1 MEAARGA
8 TDDPEP
14 VSTVEDRL
22 IPGVAGKQ
30 PIRVYTPAGDG
41 PFPLLVYFHGG
52 GWVVGSLNTV
62 DASCRALANLANCVV
77 VSADYRLAPED
88 KFPAAVNDC
97 YAATRWVAFN
107 AAALNGDASRLA
119 VGGESAGANLAAAVT
134 LKAQESGLPA
144 LGYQF
149 LMYPVTAHAVDL
161 PSHTENAEGYFLNNR
176 DDGVVLES
184 LPRQRGGWTQ
194 PAGSPLNASTD
205 QCSSL
210 PPAFICYCGIRP
222 SARRGSR
229 VRGQATRGG
238 RSGRIHLFRGA
249 HPRLYGH
256 GQGHRAGRAGIGNGR
271 RSAENRPARNRLVR
285 VDSVTTAT
293 PHPSPLPQGG
303 EGTRANPDSV

>member
-1 MEAARGA
+1 M
-8 TDDPEP
+8 
-14 VSTVEDRL
+14 
-22 IPGVAGKQ
+22 AGKQ

-107 AAALNGDASRLA
+107 AAALNGDAARLA
-119 VGGESAGANLAAAVT
+119 VGGESAGANLAAAVA

-144 LGYQF
+144 LAYQF

-161 PSHTENAEGYFLNNR
+161 PSHTDNAEGYFLTTEMMAWFWNHYLASEA
-176 DDGVVLES
+176 DGHNPL
-184 LPRQRGGWTQ
+184 
-194 PAGSPLNASTD
+194 ASPLNASTD

-210 PPAFICYCGIRP
+210 PPAFIATAEYDPLRDEGAAYAAKLREAGVAVEYICFEGLIHGFMGMAKVIEP
-222 SARRGSR
+222 A
-229 VRGQATRGG
+229 GQA
-238 RSGRIHLFRGA
+238 L
-249 HPRLYGH
+249 
-256 GQGHRAGRAGIGNGR
+256 
-271 RSAENRPARNRLVR
+271 E
-285 VDSVTTAT
+285 TAAVALKT
-293 PHPSPLPQGG
+293 ALH
-303 EGTRANPDSV
+303 E

>member
-161 PSHTENAEGYFLNNR
+161 PSHTENAEGYFLTTEMMAWFWNHYLASEA
-176 DDGVVLES
+176 DGHNPL
-184 LPRQRGGWTQ
+184 
-194 PAGSPLNASTD
+194 ASPLNASTD

-210 PPAFICYCGIRP
+210 PPAFIATAEYDPLRDEGAAYAAKLREAGVAVEYICFEGLIHGFMGMAKVIEP
-222 SARRGSR
+222 A
-229 VRGQATRGG
+229 GQA
-238 RSGRIHLFRGA
+238 L
-249 HPRLYGH
+249 
-256 GQGHRAGRAGIGNGR
+256 
-271 RSAENRPARNRLVR
+271 E
-285 VDSVTTAT
+285 TAAVALKT
-293 PHPSPLPQGG
+293 ALH
-303 EGTRANPDSV
+303 E